1 MTRHSSSGGGKLV
14 RSLGAGGVAWYQGV
28 AVMVSLRVNQEF
40 LSLPL
45 RSPARHPAEDWGQRS
60 HCLPGESG
68 TGLSSTVQPHH
79 REGAQQDLQH
89 PHRSVGPHFWLSV
102 YLSAAHLSVCSPVC
116 LSACLAVS
124 ISVSMLTRLSVSFC
138 LPAQTLQVSRV

>member
-1 MTRHSSSGGGKLV
+1 MTPHSSSGGGKLV
-14 RSLGAGGVAWYQGV
+14 RSPGAGGLAWYQGV
-28 AVMVSLRVNQEF
+28 AVMMSLGVNQEF

-89 PHRSVGPHFWLSV
+89 PHRSVCPHVCLSA
-102 YLSAAHLSVCSPVC
+102 YLSLCLPVCSPVC
-116 LSACLAVS
+116 LSACPAVS
-124 ISVSMLTRLSVSFC
+124 ISVSLLTRLSVSFC
-138 LPAQTLQVSRV
+138 LPAQTLQVSQV